1 MTILDKEKGM
11 RIIAVLMAIFL
22 VSGTVA
28 HARVRTVGRGERMN
42 FDPAMIPPNLKPAY
56 DVMNTKCRQ
65 CHSLERVVVAI
76 STGIA
81 PVTGQ
86 PFDKQAT
93 KSYGIKMLR
102 KPKSNMNR
110 EEIKQVI
117 SLMNFLLD
125 EAAK

>member
-1 MTILDKEKGM
+1 MRYALIMLMILLSSTAADA
-11 RIIAVLMAIFL
+11 RIRA
-22 VSGTVA
+22 
-28 HARVRTVGRGERMN
+28 VGRGDRMN
-42 FDPAMIPPNLKPAY
+42 FDPASIPANLKPAY
-56 DVMNTKCRQ
+56 DTMSVKCKQ
-65 CHSLERVVVAI
+65 CHSLERVVVAVT
-76 STGIA
+76 TGVA

-125 EAAK
+125 EAAKP

>member
-1 MTILDKEKGM
+1 M
-11 RIIAVLMAIFL
+11 RILVLLLSL
-22 VSGTVA
+22 VLCATVA
-28 HARVRTVGRGERMN
+28 DAKIKSIGKGDKMN
-42 FDPAMIPPNLKPAY
+42 FDPAMIPPNMKPAY
-56 DVMNTKCRQ
+56 DIMSTKCNK
-65 CHSLERVVVAI
+65 CHSLERVVIAI

-110 EEIKQVI
+110 DEIKQVI
-117 SLMNFLLD
+117 TLMNFLID

>member
-1 MTILDKEKGM
+1 M
-11 RIIAVLMAIFL
+11 RLLAVLLLAICL
-22 VSGTVA
+22 SGTVA
-28 HARVRTVGRGERMN
+28 HAKIRAVGKGDRMS
-42 FDPAMIPPNLKPAY
+42 FDPAIIPPNLKPAF
-56 DVMNTKCRQ
+56 DIMNVKCRQ
-65 CHSLERVVVAI
+65 CHSLERVVIAV
-76 STGIA
+76 STGVA

-102 KPKSNMNR
+102 KPRSNMSR
-110 EEIKQVI
+110 DEIKQVI